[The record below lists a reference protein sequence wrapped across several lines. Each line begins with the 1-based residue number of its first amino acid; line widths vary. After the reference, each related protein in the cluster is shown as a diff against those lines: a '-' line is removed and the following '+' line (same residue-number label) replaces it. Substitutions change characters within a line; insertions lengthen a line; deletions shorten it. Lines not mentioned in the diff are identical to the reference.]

1 MIKLFG
7 TTIRETVDAFDPIHF
22 GDDQSTG
29 TKDDKTKA
37 IGRIIITCLMI
48 FLATY
53 LFMHQ
58 KDAPAGTIIGAVVGY
73 WIK

>member
-7 TTIRETVDAFDPIHF
+7 TTLSETKKVLESRIHA
-22 GDDQSTG
+22 GGEQVTQE
-29 TKDDKTKA
+29 DKNKI
-37 IGRIIITCLMI
+37 IGRIVITCLMI

-53 LFMHQ
+53 LFTTG
-58 KDAPAGTIIGAVVGY
+58 KDAPAGTIVGAIVGY